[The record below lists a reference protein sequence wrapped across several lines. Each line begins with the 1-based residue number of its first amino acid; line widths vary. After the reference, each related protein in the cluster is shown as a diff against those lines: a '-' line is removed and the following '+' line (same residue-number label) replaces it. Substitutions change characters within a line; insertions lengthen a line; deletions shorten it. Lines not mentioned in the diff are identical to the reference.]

1 MREPSTSR
9 LPPASTRTLP
19 DTSDRISLQLPPAG
33 TMTWSNVPVI
43 GAMHSVLVVLLP
55 CALSCASSARVLP
68 APSRGEVTSTQA
80 VRRTVNEAVRYRAG
94 IRSMDDLLAW
104 DGHEELRVRAGSEAV
119 PPWNP

>member
-33 TMTWSNVPVI
+33 TMTWSKAPVI
-43 GAMHSVLVVLLP
+43 GAMHSVLVVLLA
-55 CALSCASSARVLP
+55 CTSSARVLP

-80 VRRTVNEAVRYRAG
+80 VRSTVSEAVRYRAG
-94 IRSMDDLLAW
+94 IRGMDDLLAW
-104 DGHEELRVRAGSEAV
+104 DGE
-119 PPWNP
+119 